1 MTNSDQGRGFRVMG
15 FLGKGFRVMGFL
27 GFRVEGFGSRA
38 EGLGFWASWGLGLKV
53 SGSGLRV

>member
-1 MTNSDQGRGFRVMG
+1 MG

-27 GFRVEGFGSRA
+27 WFRVEGFGSRA